1 MVVMLDYDD
10 FGGEQE
16 VLCVGRET
24 AHDQYQF

>member
-1 MVVMLDYDD
+1 MVILDYVD

-16 VLCVGRET
+16 VLCVGRDT

>member
-1 MVVMLDYDD
+1 MVMLGYDD

-16 VLCVGRET
+16 MLCVERET